1 VIVPNTELSGLQL
14 LAIARHAIEARLGL
28 RAADRR
34 ENTPATALGAS
45 FVTLTHKGDLRGC
58 IGSLEAERPLAE
70 DVAANACA
78 AAFHDPRFPPVD
90 AAEWPEIALEVS
102 VLGAI
107 EWRGCP
113 TLAAALA
120 WIRPGEDG
128 VVLASGSRRAT
139 FLPQVWEMLSDA
151 EEFFSALR
159 RKAGLSTAAWP
170 ADARIGRYPVLKYR
184 EPTGSLAS

>member
-1 VIVPNTELSGLQL
+1 MPNTELSGLQL